1 MVKSFTKFL
10 LVVVAALFSWNS
22 AYAADATFDFANNPE
37 NWPTSAALFD
47 DDNGV
52 VTELTVNGVKLVSIQ
67 NNEFNANLLYK
78 AEGANPVFRIAKTN
92 AFKLIASE
100 GKALVNVAVTMAA
113 ATFDFEASNGVVADN
128 VWTGNASEVTFTT
141 AAIRSISKIEITLAD
156 ENSETVK
163 PVTAIEVA
171 DIAAFNALEAGKSV
185 KLTLTNARVNGAKG
199 GDYYVEDATGATVV
213 KGLNLTVGTKL
224 NGYVLGTKSIDNSID
239 FMNEPAL
246 AVEHQLTATDAT
258 TFEATETTLEGTVM
272 NVEAAQA
279 QANYGKLITL
289 ENVTITGGGQNKTL
303 TDGAG
308 KTIKARDYMAVLQTD
323 YTWPEKASKITGVV
337 IYYMTGWFLMPIS
350 AEAIV
355 AVPEDKVA
363 LFDFEN
369 NNGNWAVGTSE
380 NINAGNLEKAALKQ
394 GNVTLT
400 FVSSPTMPT
409 RYYENGARG
418 KQLQLIKDGMMRVTA
433 AEGKAIKTIR
443 FTYNPSVNSSTGV
456 VTYQNN
462 LAVDKGEGTLTNDK
476 LIWTGNATSVRFK
489 ATAAVYVDSIE
500 VETIAANAQTVT
512 PAADVYTTEVSTLA
526 AFNELAD
533 GTPCKLTLTDAIIT
547 SGMVNGWGCYVQD
560 ATAGAHFYC
569 TGLDFNVNDIINGY
583 VYVTK
588 NKQMIGSRIAMTEG
602 TNAEH
607 LTVTAGGTVTPV
619 EGTITAINVAANL
632 LKVVKLTDV
641 AVKGTAETTA
651 TITDGEG
658 KTIDINNAKTN
669 FYPYVLKDDLSK
681 VNYAKAT
688 VVGILFGANG
698 GNKIVPLSI
707 TETTTPN
714 GISIVGVDATDV
726 KIYNLQGVRQNK
738 LQKGMNLVNGKK
750 IVIK

>member
-92 AFKLIASE
+92 AFKLIAPE

-141 AAIRSISKIEITLAD
+141 AAIRSIAKIEITLAD

-258 TFEATETTLEGTVM
+258 TFEATETTLEGTAM

-308 KTIKARDYMAVLQTD
+308 KTIKARDYMAVLPAD

-337 IYYMTGWFLMPIS
+337 IYYMSGWFLMPIS

-355 AVPEDKVA
+355 AAAEDKVA

-738 LQKGMNLVNGKK
+738 LQKGMNIVNGKK